1 METLNNM
8 ELPCNPQAA
17 LPTDMGL
24 SWPYELTGDIEYGPY
39 GSFLQHS
46 IEHVANIHRLLPP
59 AVSNED
65 YPLEPGPDWLPVP
78 QAVDDPQTT
87 IVDGFPL
94 PPVTSP
100 YDGGVHFGDWGGGS
114 NTPLFFPGGG
124 TNDHQSALQH
134 TDVLVQE
141 AGVSTGLVPI
151 KPKDIE
157 NSNRTEVSSI
167 FYPAGNHALY

>member
-1 METLNNM
+1 M
-8 ELPCNPQAA
+8 ELPWNPQAA

-94 PPVTSP
+94 PPVASP
-100 YDGGVHFGDWGGGS
+100 YDGGVHFGDWGGAD
-114 NTPLFFPGGG
+114 NTPQSFPGGG

-134 TDVLVQE
+134 TDALVQE
-141 AGVSTGLVPI
+141 AGMSTGLVPI
-151 KPKDIE
+151 KPMIKE
-157 NSNRTEVSSI
+157 NNFQIEVSSV
-167 FYPAGNHALY
+167 FYPTRNHAQL

>member
-94 PPVTSP
+94 PPVASP
-100 YDGGVHFGDWGGGS
+100 YDGGVHFGDWDGGS
-114 NTPLFFPGGG
+114 NTPQFFPGGG
-124 TNDHQSALQH
+124 TNDHQSTQEL
-134 TDVLVQE
+134 TYDPLLE
-141 AGVSTGLVPI
+141 AGGSTGLVPSKPAI
-151 KPKDIE
+151 KD
-157 NSNRTEVSSI
+157 NNYQTGVSSV
-167 FYPAGNHALY
+167 FYPARNRVLL